1 MDLNVRPQNVKLLQ
15 ENIGE
20 KLLDIYLGN
29 DVSGYDTKS
38 TVNKRK
44 NKQVGLHQTKKPLH
58 SKINDQQ
65 DGKATYRMEKMFAN
79 HVSDKGLIPKINKE
93 FMQCNSKKPQTTNK
107 KPNHQHQQQ
116 NQITL
121 LKMGK
126 KPK

>member
-65 DGKATYRMEKMFAN
+65 DGKATYRMRENICKS
-79 HVSDKGLIPKINKE
+79 HI
-93 FMQCNSKKPQTTNK
+93 
-107 KPNHQHQQQ
+107 
-116 NQITL
+116 
-121 LKMGK
+121 
-126 KPK
+126 